1 MFLLLDIDGVMV
13 PANSWRRP
21 ELLADGF
28 VAFDPKA
35 VKALNKIL
43 HYHDFE
49 IVLSTSHKFKYSLNQ
64 WLDIFK
70 TRNINL
76 NKISRLPDNIDLS
89 NRKIEIVNWLK
100 SYGGHNDFIIL
111 DDDKSLNGLPLYL
124 KERLVQT
131 SASVGLTDYLADEVL
146 ALAEKSHREFV

>member
-1 MFLLLDIDGVMV
+1 MLLLLDIDGVMV

-21 ELLADGF
+21 EILADGF
-28 VAFDPKA
+28 VEFDSKA

-43 HYHDFE
+43 HHKDFE
-49 IVLSTSHKFKYSLNQ
+49 IVLTTSHKFKYSLNQ

-76 NKISRLPDNIDLS
+76 NKISRLPENIDLTD
-89 NRKIEIVNWLK
+89 RKNEILNWYK
-100 SYGGHNDFIIL
+100 SQGNIYSLIIL
-111 DDDKSLNGLPLYL
+111 DDDKSLNDLPQSL

-146 ALAEKSHREFV
+146 ELAEKNHSEFA